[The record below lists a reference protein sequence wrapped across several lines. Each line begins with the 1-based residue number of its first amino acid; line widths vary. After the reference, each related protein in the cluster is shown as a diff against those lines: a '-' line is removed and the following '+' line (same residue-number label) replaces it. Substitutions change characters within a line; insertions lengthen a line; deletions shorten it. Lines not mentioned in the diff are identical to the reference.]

1 MQRNVFHAA
10 ANADLYSTSNRTGD
24 AMKIIIIVSII
35 CCYAASTIYAQTKTF
50 TVDFATTQERIKDLG
65 GVNVGPEALTPRG
78 STVKPPPSTLG
89 YKEGGVSTVRVHD
102 VLTNQYFEY
111 APNFWTS
118 GTNPRINTIFDPN
131 STANYAWA
139 SLDAQMDS
147 IANLGFMPYF
157 RLGVNFGATIPY
169 PPFDADKQGFTK
181 FASLCTY
188 TARHY
193 NQGWM
198 NGRRFGIT
206 YWEIWNEPDSPAFWK
221 DSASA
226 RGVGDS
232 VAFVRM
238 FKTIGDSLKRLDP
251 TLKVGGPGVLG
262 GSILTKRRWVPYFI
276 NAARDARATMDFFSW
291 HLYEALNPYSIKIQG
306 DYVRGLLDAA
316 GFTNA
321 ESHVTEWNIRL
332 GENDA
337 RFPTSQQ
344 LINRPK
350 HAAYTA
356 SAMIAGQMGKV
367 DKMFAYRGTAFMN
380 LFNSDSLGKGSPTLS
395 GRGFGAFTALT
406 RFTPQRIQAEGSE
419 FIDTEAS
426 TTLDTTNVM
435 ILAGRSDDRNRAYI
449 LVSNYNSRYT
459 AIEVNLKNLS
469 WQANGKLILMRTTM
483 NAAGTFTDAVETL
496 QVASTLRLQAANFTA
511 PALALFRLEYQ
522 AATGV
527 SEKDEKETKQE
538 GLTISPNPSSN
549 QATVRFRLAKPER
562 IRLSLYD
569 ARGSEVLSVFEG
581 DKSTGAH
588 EISFSIGALSQGS
601 YTLRLDASTF
611 SQTQTVQVIR

>member
-1 MQRNVFHAA
+1 MKRQYIAA
-10 ANADLYSTSNRTGD
+10 ILSF
-24 AMKIIIIVSII
+24 
-35 CCYAASTIYAQTKTF
+35 YAALSAYSLFAQTKTF

-65 GVNVGPEALTPRG
+65 GVNVGPEALAPRG

-118 GTNPRINTIFDPN
+118 GTNPRINTTFDPN

-147 IANLGFMPYF
+147 IANLGFTPYF

-169 PPFDADKQGFTK
+169 PPLDADNQGFTK
-181 FASLCTY
+181 FASLCAY
-188 TARHY
+188 TVRHY

-198 NGRRFGIT
+198 NGRRFGIR

-232 VAFVRM
+232 AAFVRM

-262 GSILTKRRWVPYFI
+262 GSILTKRRWIPYFI

-321 ESHVTEWNIRL
+321 ESHITEWNIRL

-337 RFPTSQQ
+337 RFPVSQQ

-406 RFTPQRIQAEGSE
+406 RFTPQRIQADGSE
-419 FIDTEAS
+419 FVDTEAS
-426 TTLDTTNVM
+426 TTRDTTNVM
-435 ILAGRSDDRNRAYI
+435 ILAGRADDQKRVQI
-449 LVSNYNSRYT
+449 LVSNYNSAYNSAT
-459 AIEVNLKNLS
+459 VNVRNLPA
-469 WQANGKLILMRTTM
+469 Q
-483 NAAGTFTDAVETL
+483 AAGTMLRVTRMGTNSTGLASETVQML
-496 QVASTLRLQAANFTA
+496 QPASTLALTVNNFTA
-511 PALALFRLEYQ
+511 PAVALLSLEYVVQ
-522 AATGV
+522 TSVRNQQSSFAPLFSV
-527 SEKDEKETKQE
+527 
-538 GLTISPNPSSN
+538 SPNPAQN
-549 QATVRFRLAKPER
+549 LVTVKFTLPTAERVLLKIFNTLGQEVAQILDETLSAGEHERSLDIRDWSLGQGVYVVRL
-562 IRLSLYD
+562 
-569 ARGSEVLSVFEG
+569 
-581 DKSTGAH
+581 
-588 EISFSIGALSQGS
+588 
-601 YTLRLDASTF
+601 
-611 SQTQTVQVIR
+611 QTPTTTNVQHVQVLR

>member
-1 MQRNVFHAA
+1 MKFYPVLCTVLLLASSVF
-10 ANADLYSTSNRTGD
+10 
-24 AMKIIIIVSII
+24 
-35 CCYAASTIYAQTKTF
+35 AQTTKTF

-65 GVNVGPEALTPRG
+65 GVNVGPEALAPRG
-78 STVKPPPSTLG
+78 STVKPPASTLG
-89 YKEGGVSTVRVHD
+89 YKESGVSTVRVHD
-102 VLTNQYFEY
+102 VATNQYFEY

-118 GTNPRINTIFDPN
+118 GTNPRINTTFDPN

-157 RLGVNFGATIPY
+157 RLGVNFGATSPY

-232 VAFVRM
+232 AAFVRM

-251 TLKVGGPGVLG
+251 MLKVGGPGVLG
-262 GSILTKRRWVPYFI
+262 GSILTKRRWIPYFI

-316 GFTNA
+316 GYTNA
-321 ESHVTEWNIRL
+321 ESHITEWNIRL

-337 RFPTSQQ
+337 RFPVSQQ

-395 GRGFGAFTALT
+395 GRGFGAFTSLT
-406 RFTPQRIQAEGSE
+406 RFTPQRIQADGSE
-419 FIDTEAS
+419 FVDTEVS
-426 TTLDTTNVM
+426 TTRDTTNVM
-435 ILAGRSDDRNRAYI
+435 ILAGRSDDQKRLQI
-449 LVSNYNSRYT
+449 LLSNYNSTYNSAT
-459 AIEVNLKNLS
+459 INLKNLPTQS
-469 WQANGKLILMRTTM
+469 
-483 NAAGTFTDAVETL
+483 AGTMLKLTRSIVSASGAVSETTEMLSPTSMLALTVSGFIAPSVVLLNLEYVSQTSIRANQDAYAITVSIAPNPAQNLVTVKFTLPQSERVSLKVFNALGQEVAQILDETL
-496 QVASTLRLQAANFTA
+496 PTGEHAYPLDTRNLTQAAQTLFIQLSIQNSTL
-511 PALALFRLEYQ
+511 
-522 AATGV
+522 
-527 SEKDEKETKQE
+527 K
-538 GLTISPNPSSN
+538 TIPI
-549 QATVRFRLAKPER
+549 Q
-562 IRLSLYD
+562 
-569 ARGSEVLSVFEG
+569 VL
-581 DKSTGAH
+581 
-588 EISFSIGALSQGS
+588 
-601 YTLRLDASTF
+601 R
-611 SQTQTVQVIR
+611 

>member
-1 MQRNVFHAA
+1 MNKLLSFTLYCICATSAA
-10 ANADLYSTSNRTGD
+10 F
-24 AMKIIIIVSII
+24 
-35 CCYAASTIYAQTKTF
+35 AQTTKTF
-50 TVDFATTQERIKDLG
+50 TVDVAATQERIKDLG
-65 GVNVGPEALTPRG
+65 GVNTGPEALAPRG
-78 STVKPPPSTLG
+78 STTKPPSSLQG
-89 YKEGGVSTVRVHD
+89 YKEGGVSLVRVHD
-102 VLTNQYFEY
+102 VATNQYFEY

-118 GTNPRINTIFDPN
+118 GTNPRINTTFDPN

-147 IANLGFMPYF
+147 IANVGFMPYF

-169 PPFDADKQGFTK
+169 PPFDADRQGFTR
-181 FASLCTY
+181 FASICANTV
-188 TARHY
+188 RHY

-226 RGVGDS
+226 RGIGDS
-232 VAFVRM
+232 AAFVRM
-238 FKTIGDSLKRLDP
+238 FKTVGDSLKRLDP

-262 GSILTKRRWVPYFI
+262 GSILTKRRWIPYFI

-316 GFTNA
+316 GYTSA
-321 ESHVTEWNIRL
+321 ESHITEWNIRL

-337 RFPTSQQ
+337 RFPVSEQ

-395 GRGFGAFTALT
+395 GRGFGAFTRLT
-406 RFTPQRIQAEGSE
+406 RFTPQRIQADGSE
-419 FIDTEAS
+419 FVDTEAS
-426 TTLDTTNVM
+426 STRDTTNVM
-435 ILAGRSDDRNRAYI
+435 ILAGRSDDQKRVQ
-449 LVSNYNSRYT
+449 LLLSNYNSRYNSAT
-459 AIEVNLKNLS
+459 VNIRNLPA
-469 WQANGKLILMRTTM
+469 QP
-483 NAAGTFTDAVETL
+483 AGTIIRLTRTGTNATGLTSETTEML
-496 QVASTLRLQAANFTA
+496 QPASMLALTVNNFTA
-511 PALALFRLEYQ
+511 PAVALLSLEF
-522 AATGV
+522 ATQTNV
-527 SEKDEKETKQE
+527 RTQQSTVEPS
-538 GLTISPNPSSN
+538 LTVSPNPA
-549 QATVRFRLAKPER
+549 QELVTVHF
-562 IRLSLYD
+562 
-569 ARGSEVLSVFEG
+569 
-581 DKSTGAH
+581 T
-588 EISFSIGALSQGS
+588 LSQSQHVSLKVFNVLGQEVAQI
-601 YTLRLDASTF
+601 LDENLPAGEHQKSLEIGNWSLG
-611 SQTQTVQVIR
+611 SQTLFLQLKTNNQQLQTIPIQVLR

>member
-1 MQRNVFHAA
+1 MKSLLTLFTLCVIGAA
-10 ANADLYSTSNRTGD
+10 HTLF
-24 AMKIIIIVSII
+24 
-35 CCYAASTIYAQTKTF
+35 AQTTKTF
-50 TVDFATTQERIKDLG
+50 EVDFSVTQERIKDLG

-111 APNFWTS
+111 ASNFWTS
-118 GTNPRINTIFDPN
+118 GTNPRINTTFDPN

-147 IANLGFMPYF
+147 IANLGFTPYF

-188 TARHY
+188 TVRHY

-198 NGRRFGIT
+198 NGRRFGIR

-321 ESHVTEWNIRL
+321 ESHITEWNIRL

-469 WQANGKLILMRTTM
+469 WQANGKLTLTRTTM
-483 NAAGTFTDAVETL
+483 NAAGTFTDATETL
-496 QVASTLRLQAANFTA
+496 QVSSTLRLQAANFTA

-527 SEKDEKETKQE
+527 SEKDEKETTQE

-581 DKSTGAH
+581 EKSTGVH
-588 EISFSIGALSQGS
+588 EISFSIGALSQGA

-611 SQTQTVQVIR
+611 SQTQSVQVIR